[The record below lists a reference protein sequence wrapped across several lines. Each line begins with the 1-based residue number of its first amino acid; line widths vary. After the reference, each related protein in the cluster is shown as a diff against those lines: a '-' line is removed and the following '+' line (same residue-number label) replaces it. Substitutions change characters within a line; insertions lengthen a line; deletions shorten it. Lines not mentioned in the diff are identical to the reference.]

1 MSMQDAVP
9 IQVPGHFAE
18 DLAGTG
24 FEEARPS
31 VFRGGGVEPVLTLV
45 ATGAGLAADAA
56 TILVAKDAAS
66 DFISRL
72 RSWMTRRARVE
83 PGGELVIE
91 ISWRSAGSKS
101 HARIVA
107 RWAAVGVAPEV
118 DTEAL
123 ASLLNSVFATRIMSE
138 GRPNAAPPG

>member
-1 MSMQDAVP
+1 MGMHGAVP
-9 IQVPGHFAE
+9 IRVPGQFAE
-18 DLAGTG
+18 YLAGTG

-31 VFRGGGVEPVLTLV
+31 PFRGGGGEPVLTLV

-72 RSWMTRRARVE
+72 RSWMTRRARAE

-91 ISWRSAGSKS
+91 VSWRSV
-101 HARIVA
+101 R
-107 RWAAVGVAPEV
+107 
-118 DTEAL
+118 
-123 ASLLNSVFATRIMSE
+123 SE
-138 GRPNAAPPG
+138 SR